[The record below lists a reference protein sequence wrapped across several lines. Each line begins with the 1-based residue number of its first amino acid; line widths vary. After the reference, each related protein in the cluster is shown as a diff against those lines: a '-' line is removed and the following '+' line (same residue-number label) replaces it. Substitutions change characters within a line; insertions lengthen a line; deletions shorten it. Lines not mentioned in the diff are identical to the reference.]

1 MVNTFQ
7 VACCPHN
14 IIRKIPCK
22 HRYFQVRNR
31 LDPRELIIQILLLT
45 YCKGANPMSSDIMS
59 GSLGV
64 QRPISPI
71 WGEFLLSCGSSR
83 WYLSLRSSTRMLT
96 FREGK
101 KKKVPSSIIDISLNF
116 KVIAIK
122 VYQSKIS
129 IINLISIAS
138 GGRVIVIV
146 SSFCLDINL
155 NLSKFI
161 VL

>member
-64 QRPISPI
+64 QRPVSPI

-101 KKKVPSSIIDISLNF
+101 KKESSKLHNRYFFEFQCYSNKSISVKDQYNKSYQYSFWWSSNCNCKL
-116 KVIAIK
+116 ILSR
-122 VYQSKIS
+122 YQS
-129 IINLISIAS
+129 
-138 GGRVIVIV
+138 
-146 SSFCLDINL
+146 
-155 NLSKFI
+155 
-161 VL
+161 